1 VLLGPG
7 GFERKVVSGR
17 ASSFQDVHRRFSMH
31 RRFRTYIVVSA
42 CIVVSGRTSSFQGVH
57 RCGFAAGCEAR
68 LCLAGH
74 SRLRMGC
81 ALGSGFA
88 PGLWAKGRTK
98 GAAQISV
105 NSSGEAEPRLTSGGE
120 AATFNALKGLFVQS
134 SAPCND
140 PIQETSDQRGRTR
153 KRNALGRFASW

>member
-1 VLLGPG
+1 MPRRSTLVCEWAAPS
-7 GFERKVVSGR
+7 VR
-17 ASSFQDVHRRFSMH
+17 ALPPS
-31 RRFRTYIVVSA
+31 
-42 CIVVSGRTSSFQGVH
+42 
-57 RCGFAAGCEAR
+57 
-68 LCLAGH
+68 
-74 SRLRMGC
+74 
-81 ALGSGFA
+81 
-88 PGLWAKGRTK
+88 LWAKGRTK

-140 PIQETSDQRGRTR
+140 PIQEGSDQRGRTR